1 MTLNPAPTALPQPFG
16 SDFPADPHAMYAQL
30 REKGSVHRVALP
42 DGSPVWLVTREADVR
57 QGLTDP
63 RLSVDKRHSGT
74 GFKGF
79 ALPPALDAN
88 LLNIDADDHLRLRR
102 LVSQGFTPRH
112 VESLRGSV
120 QAAVDAG
127 VDRLVE
133 RMEAEGRADVVAEL
147 ARPLPLT
154 VIGELLAVP
163 VSDREAFSGWVAAML
178 APASREELGSAIGA
192 VHGFL
197 LDLVARRRAYP
208 GDDMLSDLI
217 AARDDEDRLTENEL
231 VSLAFLLLMAGSENV
246 QHLLANGLLT
256 LLTHPRELA
265 ALRTRPELLP
275 QAVEELLRHS
285 HPNHT
290 AIRRFPTEPVDI
302 GGVRVPAGDT
312 VLFSLAAAH
321 RDPAR
326 YPEPDRFDLDRAD
339 KGHLSLGHGLHYCLG
354 APLARMQVS
363 LALGTLL
370 RRVPSLRL
378 ACPVEEIRWTT
389 TFRFHAVRELPVAAP
404 ADGGATRRTGTA
416 PGR

>member
-1 MTLNPAPTALPQPFG
+1 MTLNTAPTALPQPFG

-57 QGLTDP
+57 QGLVDP
-63 RLSVDKRHSGT
+63 RLSVNKRHSGS

-79 ALPPALDAN
+79 SLPPALDAN
-88 LLNIDADDHLRLRR
+88 LLNIDAEDHLRLRR

-120 QAAVDAG
+120 QAAVDAR

-133 RMEAEGRADVVAEL
+133 RMEAEGRADVVEVL

-163 VSDREAFSGWVAAML
+163 EADRGTFSGWVATML
-178 APASREELGSAIGA
+178 APTSREDLTSAIEA
-192 VHGFL
+192 IHGFL
-197 LDLVARRRAYP
+197 VDLVARRRAHP

-217 AARDDEDRLTENEL
+217 AARDHEDRLTENEL

-265 ALRTRPELLP
+265 ALRARPELLP

-302 GGVRVPAGDT
+302 GGVRIPAGDT

-326 YPEPDRFDLDRAD
+326 YPAPDRFDLDRAD
-339 KGHLSLGHGLHYCLG
+339 KAHLSLGHGLHYCLG
-354 APLARMQVS
+354 APLARMQIS

-370 RRVPSLRL
+370 RRLPTLRL
-378 ACPVEEIRWTT
+378 ACPVEEVPWTT
-389 TFRFHAVRELPVAAP
+389 TFRFHAVRELPVAVS
-404 ADGGATRRTGTA
+404 ADTAATRRTGTA